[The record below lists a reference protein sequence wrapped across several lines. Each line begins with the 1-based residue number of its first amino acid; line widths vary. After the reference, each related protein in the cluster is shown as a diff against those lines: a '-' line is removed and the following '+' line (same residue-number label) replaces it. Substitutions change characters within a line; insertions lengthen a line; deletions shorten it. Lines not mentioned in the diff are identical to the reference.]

1 MFGLALFAI
10 ATVIV
15 LSLIPLYL
23 SKRTISSQREFF
35 RNKKNK
41 SSNSLCLYF
50 SFYKSIVEPY
60 ICSTKNF
67 YTGH

>member
-35 RNKKNK
+35 RNKKK
-41 SSNSLCLYF
+41 
-50 SFYKSIVEPY
+50 
-60 ICSTKNF
+60 
-67 YTGH
+67 